1 MYCFLSILAF
11 LESTVSLIRWSE
23 NLGNP
28 EVGLDITELIKFCI
42 LEIFLGLYT
51 YPKKL
56 LPIIQHLVS
65 RSGKILN

>member
-28 EVGLDITELIKFCI
+28 EVWLDITELIKFCI
-42 LEIFLGLYT
+42 LGIFLGLYT